1 MKRLDNIVKQLTMRT
16 AQAAQVVLVFV
27 TCLVVLNV
35 ITRIR
40 WNPVP
45 GTVEL
50 VEMSGAVMLA
60 LSIAYTAYRK
70 GHIAVSI
77 LVEKFRPSVRRVI
90 EIFVSAVALFFTS
103 VLTVEIF
110 RFGTRMLQRGYVT
123 GHLQFPIAPAI
134 YLVAFGFLM
143 LALVLLRDLLMAVFP
158 NIKGGGA

>member
-123 GHLQFPIAPAI
+123 GHLQLPIAPAI

-143 LALVLLRDLLMAVFP
+143 LALVLLRDLLMAVFL

>member
-1 MKRLDNIVKQLTMRT
+1 
-16 AQAAQVVLVFV
+16 VVLVFATLLIV
-27 TCLVVLNV
+27 ANVV
-35 ITRIR
+35 TRIR

-70 GHIAVSI
+70 GHIAVGI
-77 LVEKFRPSVRRVI
+77 LVEKFKPGVRRVI
-90 EIFVSAVALFFTS
+90 EMFVSFVALFFTS

-110 RFGTRMLQRGYVT
+110 RFGTKMLRRGYVT
-123 GHLQFPIAPAI
+123 GHLQLPIAPAI

-143 LALVLLRDLLMAVFP
+143 LALVLLRDFLAAVLSGR
-158 NIKGGGA
+158 KGGDTL

>member
-1 MKRLDNIVKQLTMRT
+1 MKKLENIVKQLTMRT
-16 AQAAQVVLVFV
+16 AQAAQIVLVFV
-27 TCLVVLNV
+27 TLLVVLNV

-90 EIFVSAVALFFTS
+90 EIFVSAVSLFFTS

-110 RFGTRMLQRGYVT
+110 FFGTKMLRRGYVT
-123 GHLQFPIAPAI
+123 GHLHLPIAPAI

-143 LALVLLRDLLMAVFP
+143 LALVLLRDLLRAVFP
-158 NIKGGGA
+158 YIKGGGA